1 MSDLSYVNEH
11 SDAWQTY
18 LAQIDRVAPYLEH
31 LADYIDTLNVL
42 SVRLLLT
49 CQS

>member
-18 LAQIDRVAPYLEH
+18 LAQIDR
-31 LADYIDTLNVL
+31 
-42 SVRLLLT
+42 
-49 CQS
+49 